1 MITNARDFEN
11 GLRCEMFVLKVGC
24 GLLLV
29 ATLAA
34 PAWPQAAATQ
44 TEPAPS
50 QAATAQPNDEL
61 TQMRD
66 DLNRLESLNLNMSAE
81 IEFLRDQ
88 NLQILLRTNS
98 QMWGV
103 LIRDLR
109 RQIDREER
117 RTRTSQPRGA
127 SPSAGPVK

>member
-1 MITNARDFEN
+1 
-11 GLRCEMFVLKVGC
+11 MFFLKVGC
-24 GLLLV
+24 GLLFV
-29 ATLAA
+29 AVLAA
-34 PAWPQAAATQ
+34 ARAQAPGAQSVPPSTQAAAVQ
-44 TEPAPS
+44 S
-50 QAATAQPNDEL
+50 GDEL
-61 TQMRD
+61 AQMRD
-66 DLNRLESLNLNMSAE
+66 DLNKLESLNLNMSAE

-117 RTRTSQPRGA
+117 RTTPKQPGDSGRR
-127 SPSAGPVK
+127 

>member
-1 MITNARDFEN
+1 MIF
-11 GLRCEMFVLKVGC
+11 LRLGC
-24 GLLLV
+24 GLLFV
-29 ATLAA
+29 AALAA
-34 PAWPQAAATQ
+34 PTWAQAAGGQSVPSPTQ
-44 TEPAPS
+44 AG
-50 QAATAQPNDEL
+50 TAQSGDEL
-61 TQMRD
+61 VQMRD
-66 DLNRLESLNLNMSAE
+66 DLNKLESLNLNMSAE

-117 RTRTSQPRGA
+117 RTRTKPGA
-127 SPSAGPVK
+127 AGRITAPDK